1 YPILTA
7 DLPMPNMIIYLHASL
22 DTLLERI
29 HMRGRDVE
37 QNIQPAYLQQ
47 LIKDYETHMQE
58 FEQAH
63 PNIPVIRING
73 DTCDVIRHQQELNKI
88 IQKVQ
93 YRLNDMQRIE
103 GNKQ

>member
-1 YPILTA
+1 MMNI
-7 DLPMPNMIIYLHASL
+7 NIIIHARY

-29 HMRGRDVE
+29 NIRGIEVE

-47 LIKDYETHMQE
+47 LIKDYETYMQE

-73 DTCDVIRHQQELNKI
+73 DTCDFIRHQQDLNKI
-88 IQKVQ
+88 IQNVQ
-93 YRLNDMQRIE
+93 YRLNDMQRTE